1 MPETKTLVFHLSDE
15 EKSFIPLTPGPNT
28 ASGMMTVVVT
38 GAVVVVGTGI
48 TVEAS
53 VDVLAV
59 VVAGAVVVR
68 RVGNFILGL
77 AGVDVV
83 VVVVGVVVPL
93 LNVYYLV
100 FVIIDAT
107 DK

>member
-1 MPETKTLVFHLSDE
+1 
-15 EKSFIPLTPGPNT
+15 
-28 ASGMMTVVVT
+28 MMTVVVT

-53 VDVLAV
+53 VDIFAV

-83 VVVVGVVVPL
+83 VVGVVVPRL
-93 LNVYYLV
+93 KVYYLV

>member
-1 MPETKTLVFHLSDE
+1 VTKKKVFIAS
-15 EKSFIPLTPGPNT
+15 TPGPNT

-53 VDVLAV
+53 VDVFAV

-83 VVVVGVVVPL
+83 VVVGVVVPR